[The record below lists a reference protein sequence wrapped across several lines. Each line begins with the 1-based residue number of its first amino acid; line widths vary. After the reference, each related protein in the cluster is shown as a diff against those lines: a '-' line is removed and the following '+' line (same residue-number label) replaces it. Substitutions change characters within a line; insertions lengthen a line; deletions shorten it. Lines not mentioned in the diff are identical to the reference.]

1 MKYAYFPGCSAESTA
16 RDLYLS
22 TMTVA
27 PVLGIE
33 LIEPEGWSCCGTTMA
48 HQVDHD
54 LSVSLAAANLLKVKD
69 TGLDMVVSCA
79 SCYSRMKIA
88 NHEISTNPKTREI
101 ISDALGRDYDGSVK
115 VRHFVEI
122 ILEDI
127 GLDAFKKA
135 LKHSLQ
141 GLKVASYYGCLLV
154 RPPEITGFDD
164 PENPVYM
171 DRLINAMGGVGLDWP
186 HKVECCGGSLTL
198 TRSDLVVKLS
208 EAVIAMA
215 KDSGAQCIAVA
226 CPMCQINLDM
236 RQADI
241 LKTTGHRY
249 NMPILYITQLMG
261 LCLGMSENALGLNKL
276 IISPKE
282 TMSFIRSSIRS

>member
-22 TMTVA
+22 TMTVTSG
-27 PVLGIE
+27 LGIE
-33 LIEPEGWSCCGTTMA
+33 LIEPDGWLCCGSTMA

-69 TGLDMVVSCA
+69 MGIDMVVSCA

-88 NHEISTNPKTREI
+88 NHEISTNPKTREV
-101 ISDALGRDYDGSVK
+101 ISAALGRDYDGSVK

-122 ILEDI
+122 ILEDM

-135 LKHSLQ
+135 LKHSLR

-208 EAVIAMA
+208 EAIIAMA
-215 KDSGAQCIAVA
+215 KDSGAQCIAVS

-236 RQADI
+236 RQDDI

-249 NMPILYITQLMG
+249 NMPVLYITQLMG

-282 TMSFIRSSIRS
+282 TMDFIRP

>member
-22 TMTVA
+22 TMTVTSG
-27 PVLGIE
+27 LGIE
-33 LIEPEGWSCCGTTMA
+33 LIEPDGWSCCGSTMA

-69 TGLDMVVSCA
+69 MGIDMVVSCA

-88 NHEISTNPKTREI
+88 NHEISTNPKTREV
-101 ISDALGRDYDGSVK
+101 ISAALGRDYDGSVK

-122 ILEDI
+122 ILEDM

-135 LKHSLQ
+135 LKHSLR

-208 EAVIAMA
+208 EAIIAMA

-236 RQADI
+236 RQDDI

-249 NMPILYITQLMG
+249 NMPVLYITQLMG

-282 TMSFIRSSIRS
+282 TMDFIRP

>member
-27 PVLGIE
+27 RVLGIE
-33 LIEPEGWSCCGTTMA
+33 LIEPECWSCCGTTMA

-88 NHEISTNPKTREI
+88 NHEISTNPKTWKI
-101 ISDALGRDYDGSVK
+101 IADILGRDYDGSVK

-127 GLDAFKKA
+127 GLDAFKKS

-171 DRLINAMGGVGLDWP
+171 DKIINAMGGVGLDWP

-236 RQADI
+236 RQDDI

-282 TMSFIRSSIRS
+282 TMNFIRSSIRS

>member
-22 TMTVA
+22 TMTVTSG
-27 PVLGIE
+27 LGIE
-33 LIEPEGWSCCGTTMA
+33 LIEPDGWLCCGSTMA

-69 TGLDMVVSCA
+69 MGIDMVVSCA

-88 NHEISTNPKTREI
+88 NHEISTNPKTREV
-101 ISDALGRDYDGSVK
+101 ISAALGRDYDGSVK

-122 ILEDI
+122 ILEDM

-135 LKHSLQ
+135 LKHSLR

-208 EAVIAMA
+208 EAIIAMA

-236 RQADI
+236 RQDDI
-241 LKTTGHRY
+241 FKTTGHRY

-282 TMSFIRSSIRS
+282 TMNFIRSSIRS

>member
-22 TMTVA
+22 TMTVTSG
-27 PVLGIE
+27 LGIE
-33 LIEPEGWSCCGTTMA
+33 LIEPDGWLCCGSTMA

-69 TGLDMVVSCA
+69 MGIDMVVSCA

-88 NHEISTNPKTREI
+88 NHEISTNPKTREV
-101 ISDALGRDYDGSVK
+101 ISAALGRDYDGSVK

-122 ILEDI
+122 ILEDM

-135 LKHSLQ
+135 LKHSLR

-208 EAVIAMA
+208 EAIIAMA

-236 RQADI
+236 RQDDI

-249 NMPILYITQLMG
+249 NMPVLYITQLMG

-282 TMSFIRSSIRS
+282 TMDFIRP

>member
-22 TMTVA
+22 TMNVA

-33 LIEPEGWSCCGTTMA
+33 LIEPAGWSCCGTTMA
-48 HQVDHD
+48 HQVNHD
-54 LSVSLAAANLLKVKD
+54 LSLSLAAANLLKVQD

-88 NHEISTNPKTREI
+88 NHEISTHQKPREK
-101 ISDALGRDYDGSVK
+101 ISAALGRDYDGSVK

-122 ILEDI
+122 IIVEM

-135 LKHSLQ
+135 LKSTLQ
-141 GLKVASYYGCLLV
+141 GLKVASYYGCLMV
-154 RPPEITGFDD
+154 RPPEVTGLDD

-171 DRLINAMGGVGLDWP
+171 DKLIDAMGGVGLEWP

-198 TRSDLVVKLS
+198 TRSDLVVKLT
-208 EAVIAMA
+208 ETIIAMA
-215 KDSGAQCIAVA
+215 KDSGAQCIVVA

-249 NMPILYITQLMG
+249 DMPIFYITQLIG
-261 LCLGMSENALGLNKL
+261 LCLGMSEKALGLNKL

-282 TMSFIRSSIRS
+282 TMNFIRS

>member
-22 TMTVA
+22 TMTIA

-33 LIEPEGWSCCGTTMA
+33 LIEPAGWSCCGTTMA

-54 LSVSLAAANLLKVKD
+54 LSLSLAAANLLKVKD

-88 NHEISTNPKTREI
+88 NHEISTHQKTREA
-101 ISDALGRDYDGSVK
+101 ISAALGRDYDGSVK

-122 ILEDI
+122 IIEDI

-135 LKHSLQ
+135 LHHSLQ

-154 RPPEITGFDD
+154 RPPEVRGFDD

-171 DRLINAMGGVGLDWP
+171 DRLIDAMGGVALDWP
-186 HKVECCGGSLTL
+186 HKVECCGASLTL
-198 TRSDLVVKLS
+198 TRSDLVVKLT
-208 EAVIAMA
+208 ETIIAMA

-241 LKTTGHRY
+241 LKETGRRY

-261 LCLGMSENALGLNKL
+261 LCLGMSEKALGLNKL
-276 IISPKE
+276 IISPQE
-282 TMSFIRSSIRS
+282 TMNFIRSQVRS

>member
-22 TMTVA
+22 TMTVTSG
-27 PVLGIE
+27 LGIE
-33 LIEPEGWSCCGTTMA
+33 LIEPDGWLCCGSTMA

-69 TGLDMVVSCA
+69 MGLDMVVSCA

-88 NHEISTNPKTREI
+88 NHEISTNPKTREV
-101 ISDALGRDYDGSVK
+101 ISAALGRDYDGTVK

-122 ILEDI
+122 ILEDM

-135 LKHSLQ
+135 LKHSLR

-208 EAVIAMA
+208 EAIIAMA

-236 RQADI
+236 RQDDI

-249 NMPILYITQLMG
+249 NMPVLYITQLMG

-282 TMSFIRSSIRS
+282 TMDFIRP

>member
-22 TMTVA
+22 TMTVTSG
-27 PVLGIE
+27 LGIE
-33 LIEPEGWSCCGTTMA
+33 LIEPDGWSCCGSTMA

-69 TGLDMVVSCA
+69 MRLDMVVSCA

-88 NHEISTNPKTREI
+88 NHEISTNPKTREV
-101 ISDALGRDYDGSVK
+101 ISAALGRDYDGSVK

-122 ILEDI
+122 ILEDM
-127 GLDAFKKA
+127 GLEAFKKA
-135 LKHSLQ
+135 LKHSLR

-208 EAVIAMA
+208 EAIIAMA

-236 RQADI
+236 RQDDI

-249 NMPILYITQLMG
+249 NMPVLYITQLMG

-282 TMSFIRSSIRS
+282 TMDFIRP

>member
-27 PVLGIE
+27 RVLGIE
-33 LIEPEGWSCCGTTMA
+33 LIEPDGWSCCGTTMA

-88 NHEISTNPKTREI
+88 NHEISTNPKTRKI
-101 ISDALGRDYDGSVK
+101 ISDTLGRDYDGSVK

-122 ILEDI
+122 IIEDM

-135 LKHSLQ
+135 LNHSLQ

-198 TRSDLVVKLS
+198 TRSDLVVKLT
-208 EAVIAMA
+208 ETIIAMA

-282 TMSFIRSSIRS
+282 TMNFIRS

>member
-27 PVLGIE
+27 RVLGIE

-88 NHEISTNPKTREI
+88 NHEISTNPKTRKI
-101 ISDALGRDYDGSVK
+101 IADILGRDYDGSVK

-154 RPPEITGFDD
+154 RPPEIMGFDD
-164 PENPVYM
+164 PENPVSM
-171 DRLINAMGGVGLDWP
+171 DKLINAMGGVGLDWP

-208 EAVIAMA
+208 EAIIAMA

-236 RQADI
+236 RQDDI

-261 LCLGMSENALGLNKL
+261 LCLGMTENALGLNKL

-282 TMSFIRSSIRS
+282 TMNFIRSSIRS